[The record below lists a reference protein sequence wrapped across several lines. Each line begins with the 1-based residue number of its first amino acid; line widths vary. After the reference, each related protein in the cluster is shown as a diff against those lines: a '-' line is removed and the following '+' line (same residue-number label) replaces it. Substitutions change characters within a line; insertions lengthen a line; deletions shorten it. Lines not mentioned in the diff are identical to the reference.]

1 MCRVRY
7 RRCFYIPRYCG
18 FERLNPDAGSNLLI
32 VVGLTGADSKR
43 YKAILRAKNRA
54 IKAAKPLPVP
64 LPTGETGSE
73 DRCVDQFGATSVNQ
87 LRQTQKWL
95 SAEEVEQVISEY
107 KEGKTTYE
115 LAERFGCH
123 RQTISAT
130 LKKHGVEVDKCK
142 ARKKLDTD
150 VVVAMYAEMRTTEEI
165 AGHFGVSSYTVNRCL
180 RENGVKIRSRWDYAK
195 K

>member
-1 MCRVRY
+1 MHL
-7 RRCFYIPRYCG
+7 FHQHK
-18 FERLNPDAGSNLLI
+18 L
-32 VVGLTGADSKR
+32 VGLTGADSKR